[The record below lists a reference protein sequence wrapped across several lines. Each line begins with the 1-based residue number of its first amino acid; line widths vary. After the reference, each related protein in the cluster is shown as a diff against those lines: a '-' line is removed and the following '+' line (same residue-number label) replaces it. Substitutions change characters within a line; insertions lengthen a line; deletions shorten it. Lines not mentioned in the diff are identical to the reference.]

1 MRING
6 FKVKQNLMDKK
17 PTNLEMADAMFRDAL
32 AVIRFR
38 LSEKFPLLS
47 SDEIEKK
54 VGECLNELRERE
66 K

>member
-1 MRING
+1 
-6 FKVKQNLMDKK
+6 MDKK